1 MKKSA
6 LYLVGVMMM
15 GLVVVAGSCSKKND
29 VGSGLLMIVNASPAF
44 GPLDVNIDSKLVSGS
59 GLASP
64 GNTAYAPIL
73 EGSHQVRVLNVGGTT
88 NLVSLTLTTVA
99 NANQSLYF
107 YDRPSSIQQFAV
119 EDNYSTPTAGQ
130 CNIRFFNLAPS
141 TPQLDLGTVSGATF
155 TPLYTSRGFEV
166 STNAATNAVFT
177 SIAAGTYNFDMRV
190 NGTGASIATA
200 NNVVLQSGKTYTI
213 YARGISGS
221 LVSPLGLTVIE
232 H

>member
-6 LYLVGVMMM
+6 LYLVGILMI
-15 GLVVVAGSCSKKND
+15 GLVMITASCSKKKD

-44 GPLDVNIDSKLVSGS
+44 GPLDVNIDGRLVSGA

-64 GNTAYAPIL
+64 GNTPYTPIL
-73 EGSHQVRVLNVGGTT
+73 EGKHEVRALAVGGTT
-88 NLVSLTLTTVA
+88 NLLSLTLTTVA
-99 NANQSLYF
+99 NANQSLYI
-107 YDRPSSIQQFAV
+107 YDRPGSLQEFAV

-141 TPQLDLGTVSGATF
+141 TPQLDIGTLSGATF
-155 TPLYTSRGFEV
+155 TPLYTNRVFEV
-166 STNAATNAVFT
+166 SSNAATNAVFK

-190 NGTGASIATA
+190 SGTGASIATA

-213 YARGISGS
+213 YARGVSGS
-221 LVSPLGLTVIE
+221 LVTPLGFTFLE